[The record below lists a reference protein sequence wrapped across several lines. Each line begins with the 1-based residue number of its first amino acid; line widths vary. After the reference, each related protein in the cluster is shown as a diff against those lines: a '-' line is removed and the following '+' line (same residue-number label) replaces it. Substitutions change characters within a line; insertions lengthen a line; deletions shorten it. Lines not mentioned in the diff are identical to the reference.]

1 MVTTTLYAR
10 QKKRHR
16 CIEQTF
22 GLYGRSKG
30 GMIWEN
36 SIETCILSSVKQMA
50 SPRWMHET
58 SAQGW
63 CTGKTQKNGMGSEV
77 GGRFRMGNTCK
88 SMTDSCRC
96 MAKTTTI
103 LWSISLKLIKI
114 KEKII
119 LRLRHTFLS
128 KANPWISSGLKIC
141 DVVWESSMASAVKWC
156 FAHFLSVRIPII
168 WCLVFQFWGQRSNE
182 LPKDRNQIPYWWSD
196 LPHIWKII
204 VFQQIFGV
212 METQNILPPAYESG
226 VNSSNSTRIE

>member
-1 MVTTTLYAR
+1 MG
-10 QKKRHR
+10 
-16 CIEQTF
+16 E
-22 GLYGRSKG
+22 GEG

-50 SPRWMHET
+50 SPGWMHET
-58 SAQGW
+58 G
-63 CTGKTQKNGMGSEV
+63 CTGKTQRDGMGREE
-77 GGRFRMGNTCK
+77 GGRFRIRNTCK
-88 SMTDSCRC
+88 SMADSCQC

-156 FAHFLSVRIPII
+156 FTHFLSVRIPII
-168 WCLVFQFWGQRSNE
+168 WCLIFQFWGQRIMNSLRTE
-182 LPKDRNQIPYWWSD
+182 IRSPTD
-196 LPHIWKII
+196 
-204 VFQQIFGV
+204 GV
-212 METQNILPPAYESG
+212 TYH
-226 VNSSNSTRIE
+226 TFRK